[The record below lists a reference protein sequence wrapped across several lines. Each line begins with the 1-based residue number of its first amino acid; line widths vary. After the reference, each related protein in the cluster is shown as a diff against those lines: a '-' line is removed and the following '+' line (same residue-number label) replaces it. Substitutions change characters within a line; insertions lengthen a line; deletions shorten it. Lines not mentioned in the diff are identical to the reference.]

1 MATCSALPVSPFLPL
16 ANSFTFPVPR
26 LDFRERGFSV
36 SGVIDGGSIDFSFFT
51 DVEEAAE
58 EKRAEKA
65 EKAERSAAKA
75 SGEYDT
81 SSPAGNSTKHSA
93 DFSPFAITHAEVVT
107 APTLGSL
114 LDPREITVFD
124 IETGAVS
131 NIHDLIG
138 PDEPLPEFDESSVKV
153 GNLKDESKKRDKIEY
168 ARANHAAD
176 WSEKCRKNREK
187 QIEKAALSPMTGEI
201 VAIGYGDGSGRR
213 VIHGASECDMLH
225 EFWAHYRR
233 AIVPTNSGKLAG
245 WFIGGFDLPFIV
257 QRSWLREVP
266 VPNGVISSG
275 RYWSATFID
284 MMDVFRLGV
293 RDNFGLDE
301 VARYFGFAGKNG
313 EGKEFADKWRSGNE
327 ELRREAVAY
336 LTNDI
341 SMAVAVGRR
350 IGVL

>member
-1 MATCSALPVSPFLPL
+1 M
-16 ANSFTFPVPR
+16 
-26 LDFRERGFSV
+26 

-51 DVEEAAE
+51 QVEEAAE
-58 EKRAEKA
+58 EKRQIAEEKRAEKA
-65 EKAERSAAKA
+65 AKDAAKTE
-75 SGEYDT
+75 SK
-81 SSPAGNSTKHSA
+81 SNPPSPAGQTRQPSSNST
-93 DFSPFAITHAEVVT
+93 DFNPFAITHAEVVT

-114 LDPREITVFD
+114 LDPREITIFD

-138 PDEPLPEFDESSVKV
+138 PDDPLPEFDESSVKV
-153 GNLKDESKKRDKIEY
+153 GNLKDESKIKDKIEY
-168 ARANHAAD
+168 ARASHVSG

-187 QIEKAALSPMTGEI
+187 LIEKAALSPMTGEI

-213 VIHGASECDMLH
+213 VIHGASEADMLH

-245 WFIGGFDLPFIV
+245 WFICGFDLPFIV

-313 EGKEFADKWRSGNE
+313 EGKEFADKWRSGND
-327 ELRREAVAY
+327 ELRKEAVAY

>member
-1 MATCSALPVSPFLPL
+1 MSAFEEG
-16 ANSFTFPVPR
+16 T
-26 LDFRERGFSV
+26 
-36 SGVIDGGSIDFSFFT
+36 IDFSFFT
-51 DVEEAAE
+51 DVERDAE
-58 EKRAEKA
+58 EKRQIAEEKKA
-65 EKAERSAAKA
+65 EKAARVT
-75 SGEYDT
+75 DPT
-81 SSPAGNSTKHSA
+81 FPAGKTRQPSSNPT
-93 DFSPFAITHAEVVT
+93 DYNPFAITHAEVVT